1 MQGERHNFD
10 FKELGAVCQA
20 DNRAVW
26 KRKYGNS
33 GGCSAAVW
41 VDHTALGLSF
51 MQVPWKRAPGPRM
64 ARDSIDGDTFWRFCQ
79 CAALLMMC
87 PVRA

>member
-20 DNRAVW
+20 DNRRVW

-33 GGCSAAVW
+33 GGCSAAV
-41 VDHTALGLSF
+41 
-51 MQVPWKRAPGPRM
+51 
-64 ARDSIDGDTFWRFCQ
+64 
-79 CAALLMMC
+79 
-87 PVRA
+87 

>member
-20 DNRAVW
+20 DNRRVW

-33 GGCSAAVW
+33 DRFSAAV
-41 VDHTALGLSF
+41 
-51 MQVPWKRAPGPRM
+51 
-64 ARDSIDGDTFWRFCQ
+64 
-79 CAALLMMC
+79 
-87 PVRA
+87 